1 MTEQDGRMGPYGR
14 WFKRWVDLGLAGGGV
29 FVFALP
35 MGWIAWRLRQEL
47 GPPVLFRQTR
57 VGWGRKPFTVLK
69 FRTMTTAGAVPSPF
83 CRRLRAR
90 ALDELPQLIN
100 ILRGEMSFVGPRPL
114 IPEELETLEQLPR
127 GADRLLLRP
136 GLTGL
141 AQLHSPKVPA
151 LPERLH
157 WDLAYADRC
166 SLLLDL
172 SILLR
177 SVAITLRG
185 AWEKPSS
192 SMPPA
197 QP

>member
-1 MTEQDGRMGPYGR
+1 MGPYGR

-35 MGWIAWRLRQEL
+35 MGWIAWRLRREL
-47 GPPVLFRQTR
+47 GPPGLFLQTR
-57 VGWGRKPFTVLK
+57 VGLGRKPFTVLK
-69 FRTMTTAGAVPSPF
+69 FRTMTPDGTIPIGF
-83 CRRLRAR
+83 CRGLRVR
-90 ALDELPQLIN
+90 ALDELPQLVN

-127 GADRLLLRP
+127 GADRLRLRP

-141 AQLHSPKVPA
+141 AQLHSSKVPA
-151 LPERLH
+151 LPERLR

-172 SILLR
+172 GILLR
-177 SVAITLRG
+177 SVTMTLRG
-185 AWEKPSS
+185 AWEKP
-192 SMPPA
+192 
-197 QP
+197 

>member
-1 MTEQDGRMGPYGR
+1 MGPYGR
-14 WFKRWVDLGLAGGGV
+14 WFKRCVDLGLAAGGV

-35 MGWIAWRLRQEL
+35 MGWIAWRLRREL
-47 GPPVLFRQTR
+47 GFPVLFRQTR
-57 VGWGRKPFTVLK
+57 VGLGRKPFTVLK
-69 FRTMTTAGAVPSPF
+69 FRTMKADGAVPSLF
-83 CRRLRAR
+83 CRRLRAC
-90 ALDELPQLIN
+90 ALDELPQLVN

-141 AQLHSPKVPA
+141 AQLHSSKVPP
-151 LPERLH
+151 LPERLR

-172 SILLR
+172 EILLK
-177 SVAITLRG
+177 SVAVTLRG
-185 AWEKPSS
+185 AWEKP
-192 SMPPA
+192 
-197 QP
+197 